1 MTRTTLLAAL
11 ASAIALLAA
20 APAFAQEETPA
31 ARAAAEA
38 AAEAEPTPAMQ
49 LEQGAPAKAR
59 PAARSRRTS
68 RMNADARH
76 CLDLETNSAIIKC
89 AERYL

>member
-1 MTRTTLLAAL
+1 MKPTTLLAAL
-11 ASAIALLAA
+11 ASGIALLIA
-20 APAFAQEETPA
+20 APAFAQEQTPA
-31 ARAAAEA
+31 APSAAEA
-38 AAEAEPTPAMQ
+38 PAEAEPTPAMQ

-59 PAARSRRTS
+59 PASRSRRTS

-76 CLDLETNSAIIKC
+76 CLDLETNTAIIKC